1 MVRLVETDKSKLGLY
16 IWKQSHNIAWEQATK
31 VQKKVK
37 KAHQT
42 LKLGRVIINYTNEHE
57 K

>member
-16 IWKQSHNIAWEQATK
+16 IWKQRHNIAWEQATK